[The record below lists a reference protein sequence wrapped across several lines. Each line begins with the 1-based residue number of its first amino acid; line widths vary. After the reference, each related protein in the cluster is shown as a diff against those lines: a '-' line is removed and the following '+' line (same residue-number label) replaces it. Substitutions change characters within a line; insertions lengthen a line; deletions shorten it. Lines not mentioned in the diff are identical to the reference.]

1 MSASKCPNC
10 GYRNGPAARTC
21 ANCNQALSEAESL
34 PLALPIPA
42 HLRSGRGVQDRLSAP
57 TPDVIVHQTQEE
69 FSPYQ
74 NTIQG
79 NALELTPFEAL
90 VPAQELAPAWQP
102 LTPLPFGF
110 AWRRPTLVG
119 KIIHLESREQVND
132 FPNFAGALLALLAE
146 IVWMI
151 PNVQT
156 TREPVDKIEVTR
168 LRIESEDGQIYDAMV
183 RGSLRGANLSLG
195 DTVSLWGYRRRG
207 NLLVSKGYDHT
218 TRSAIATTAA
228 GLLLPALLL
237 LVVVAFGYLAL
248 AHLSLADALHR
259 LAELPGWL
267 RDQMFPFLK

>member
-1 MSASKCPNC
+1 MPASKCPTC
-10 GYRNGPAARTC
+10 GYRNGPAARFC
-21 ANCNQALSEAESL
+21 ANCNQTLDEAESL
-34 PLALPIPA
+34 PLALPVPL
-42 HLRSGRGVQDRLSAP
+42 HLRSGRVVPDRLPAP
-57 TPDVIVHQTQEE
+57 TPDVVVNQTQEE

-79 NALELTPFEAL
+79 KALELMPFEAL
-90 VPAQELAPAWQP
+90 VPAPEPSSAWEL

-110 AWRRPTLVG
+110 AWRSPTLVG

-168 LRIESEDGQIYDAMV
+168 LRIQSEDGQIYDAMV

-195 DTVSLWGYRRRG
+195 DTVSLWGHRRRG

-218 TRSAIATTAA
+218 TRSAIATTAT

-237 LVVVAFGYLAL
+237 LAVVAFGYLAL

-259 LAELPGWL
+259 LVALPGWL
-267 RDQMFPFLK
+267 RDQLFP